1 MPYQQNALLV
11 AITWICFSR
20 LHGNAIIGQIV
31 IKCKCLTN
39 RNKSK
44 GFQKFLDHF
53 NLLLSSF
60 ESHVTTLVP
69 MSQYIWAT
77 NLFPKP
83 KFSSNQLKEEA
94 QAVTTPWS
102 TQYRPKQ
109 LLRKSPIL
117 PYATGGNFSF
127 GIESMIQSKI
137 AVGYKKYS
145 LSHPDYKTVYFV
157 LWAIFLVVDFHWGI
171 KSLFWRIIFKGG
183 YST

>member
-11 AITWICFSR
+11 AITWICLPR

-44 GFQKFLDHF
+44 GFQKFLDHQ

-94 QAVTTPWS
+94 QAVTTPLVYTIQTKAIAQEKPNHSLCNRRKFLFWDWIND
-102 TQYRPKQ
+102 PKQ
-109 LLRKSPIL
+109 NCCWL
-117 PYATGGNFSF
+117 
-127 GIESMIQSKI
+127 
-137 AVGYKKYS
+137 
-145 LSHPDYKTVYFV
+145 
-157 LWAIFLVVDFHWGI
+157 
-171 KSLFWRIIFKGG
+171 
-183 YST
+183 